1 MTNLKAGDR
10 KLVRLPGS
18 RRDGLV
24 RGRQGSQQEGC
35 PRKSA
40 GESCMS
46 DKEQSVSVRPRPS
59 AGMVCTNWNIPYN

>member
-10 KLVRLPGS
+10 KPVRLPGN

-24 RGRQGSQQEGC
+24 RGRQGSQREG
-35 PRKSA
+35 RKGRKNA

-46 DKEQSVSVRPRPS
+46 AEEQSGKERL
-59 AGMVCTNWNIPYN
+59 